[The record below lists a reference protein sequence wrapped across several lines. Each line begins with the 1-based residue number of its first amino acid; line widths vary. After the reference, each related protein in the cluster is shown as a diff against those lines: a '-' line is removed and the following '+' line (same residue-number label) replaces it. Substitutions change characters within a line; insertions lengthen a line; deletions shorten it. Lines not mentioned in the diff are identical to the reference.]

1 MYYIKPN
8 YYFYRIEYYYIKHFY
23 VLYKEVHIYCNFL
36 RNVLVTTLFLLLIG
50 RLHRTSMRNV
60 SYIHTYVH
68 ETRRTFYKDTHTS
81 DTRTRTHAC
90 THMSA
95 RANTLTHTLHTSY
108 YTEIYIYM
116 RAYYAF
122 THMLRFVYINIHI
135 PFLVFHL
142 RTLYIRKFVSISRR
156 NTFERRFV

>member
-1 MYYIKPN
+1 ML
-8 YYFYRIEYYYIKHFY
+8 F
-23 VLYKEVHIYCNFL
+23 IYSRYL
-36 RNVLVTTLFLLLIG
+36 DSTP
-50 RLHRTSMRNV
+50 RTSMRNV

-156 NTFERRFV
+156 NTFERRFVWSLRYCICKWEKNMNSKCMWISTNNIFSSCNLNNCN